1 MCSPLSQREN
11 GQRTALKDE
20 YWCRT
25 KSYKCSITLLTK
37 ALSLSTF
44 QWEGN
49 NKNEVWQE
57 LKCTSIS
64 IQPLVALYEQTHT
77 FTTPPPIPPS
87 PTQVHSTATYGH
99 ACVWACVC
107 LPEGVCVVCA
117 CMIVRH
123 TVESVLYLIRTKI
136 LSSPSST
143 CKKEPR
149 MANRI

>member
-20 YWCRT
+20 ST
-25 KSYKCSITLLTK
+25 DGEQKLINAVLTLLTK

-49 NKNEVWQE
+49 NENEVWQE

-77 FTTPPPIPPS
+77 FTTHPS

-123 TVESVLYLIRTKI
+123 TVESVLYLIRTNI

-143 CKKEPR
+143 CKKEPC